1 MVGGSK
7 QIANLLGANLS
18 DMGFLTSFFLCPTF
32 DIFYNEIQ
40 L

>member
-18 DMGFLTSFFLCPTF
+18 DIGFLTSFFGR
-32 DIFYNEIQ
+32 
-40 L
+40 